1 MTSTVGSAV
10 TAALTDE
17 AIERARGA
25 VFWLTGVPASG
36 KTTLAAALVA
46 ALRAADVPVLWLDS
60 DDLRAV
66 MTPASDFGERDRAVF
81 YDTIA
86 HLAIRAAQGGVT
98 TVISA
103 TAPHR
108 APRDRVRAGVP
119 CFCEVWLT
127 CDPAALRGERD
138 VKALYAR
145 ADAGEITRLPG
156 IGVEFEAP
164 THADALRLDST
175 HTPPERLLAA
185 VIEHLAVVARG

>member
-1 MTSTVGSAV
+1 MTSAMAEPL
-10 TAALTDE
+10 TAD
-17 AIERARGA
+17 AIARARGV
-25 VFWLTGVPASG
+25 VFWFTGVPASG

-46 ALRAADVPVLWLDS
+46 ALRAAEVPVLWLDS

-66 MTPASDFGERDRAVF
+66 MTPGSDFGEHDRAVF
-81 YDTIA
+81 YETIA

-103 TAPHR
+103 TAPYR
-108 APRDRVRAGVP
+108 APRDRVRAAVP

-127 CDPAALRGERD
+127 CDPAALRGARD

-156 IGVEFEAP
+156 VGVEFEAP
-164 THADALRLDST
+164 THAEALRLDST
-175 HTPPERLLAA
+175 HTPPARLLAA
-185 VIEHLAVVARG
+185 VIDHLAVVARGSASR